1 LHWLFGKRVS
11 SAALGPAARQKV
23 NMTHASEDA
32 PNTGAAASR
41 GEVLVAIMNNLLDF
55 AIAQEQQW
63 YRIPVRSASNML
75 RERWPP
81 QWLAFYQTKV
91 FGAERWA
98 INYYAPVLRIRTVA
112 RRDLL
117 PEDPGH
123 PRADELYHKLELGP
137 LQRLP
142 QPMLSRRWRRIVFI
156 PTTWE
161 KFISAVEINDLYDE
175 SPLEDRLW
183 AEFKRHDI
191 DAERQYFVQ
200 PRDRLYALDF
210 AIFCDQGNLDV
221 ETDGDT
227 YREGRDRRSLD
238 YRRDADLARTGWKV
252 IRFRGQEIREEAA
265 EYCIPAVMQTMNSL
279 GGLSTEGLIP
289 RKFDPDH
296 PDAPRQLTL
305 FETRAQYDVD
315 SW

>member
-1 LHWLFGKRVS
+1 
-11 SAALGPAARQKV
+11 
-23 NMTHASEDA
+23 
-32 PNTGAAASR
+32 
-41 GEVLVAIMNNLLDF
+41 MNNVLDF

-63 YRIPVRSASNML
+63 YRIPVRSASSRL

-98 INYYAPVLRIRTVA
+98 ISYYAPVLRIRTVA

-123 PRADELYHKLELGP
+123 PRADDMYHKLELGP

-142 QPMLSRRWRRIVFI
+142 QPIVSRRWRRIVFI

-191 DAERQYFVQ
+191 DAERQYFLQ
-200 PRDRLYALDF
+200 IEATLYALDF
-210 AIFCDQGNLDV
+210 AIFCDHGQIDV
-221 ETDGDT
+221 EADGDKWHLGPDRASAD
-227 YREGRDRRSLD
+227 YERDNDLVRS
-238 YRRDADLARTGWKV
+238 GWRV
-252 IRFRGQEIREEAA
+252 IRFRGQQIREEAA
-265 EYCIPAVMQTMNSL
+265 EYCIPTVMETMNSL

-296 PDAPRQLTL
+296 PEAPRQLTL
-305 FETRAQYDVD
+305 FESPAEYDVET
-315 SW
+315 W